1 MRRIRLDL
9 DVDATGLLGR
19 DRAIAER
26 LLATRGPDKGCL
38 RASKPPVRK
47 DDPDSGI
54 AAYAWRMVVFAVSD
68 VPAHQ
73 CMPVCAEF
81 DLPGRYGTPERD
93 EARSVGD
100 RIENA
105 VIDSIPKEQWAGV
118 IRWGLA
124 YGMIGEPYYD
134 GEGAVKYRLAA

>member
-1 MRRIRLDL
+1 MRQIRI
-9 DVDATGLLGR
+9 DVSETGLTGR
-19 DRAIAER
+19 DLRIAER

-38 RASKPPVRK
+38 RASKPPVQE

-93 EARSVGD
+93 AARELGD
-100 RIENA
+100 HIEKA
-105 VIDSIPKEQWAGV
+105 VVNSIPKQEWAGV
-118 IRWGLA
+118 QRWGLA
-124 YGMIGEPYYD
+124 YGMIGQPHYD
-134 GEGAVKYRLAA
+134 AEGAVKYRLAA